1 MRPVLVLPEDLVLH
15 LEGHISLGGEPPLY
29 LVAAPSLRS
38 RLTRRKARAITGDP
52 EDSAAYRRALSH
64 GRGPLVVVAPSGRSA
79 RVAAAVRSGLP
90 DAAVLAVD
98 DEHLQVPG
106 VLTVPLAAF
115 GERVLQPELER
126 AQERAR
132 VEKIRAHFE
141 GAPRVL
147 ILMQDDP
154 DPDAIASALA
164 LRTLLG
170 RNRTGAPLCTFGTIT
185 RPENVAMCEI
195 LDIDVEPITTRE
207 MHGFDRVAMVDVQ
220 PSFLEERFVEV
231 DLVIDHHPVEE
242 PVRARIR
249 DIRPSYGATS
259 TILVDYLRAADVK
272 ITQRLATAL
281 LYGIKADTLGL
292 ERGGT
297 KADLEAFTFLYMLAN
312 HNALRRIERPE
323 LSDAALDVLANGLAR
338 RRVVRGVFFSHLGTV
353 GTADLVPQFADF
365 GLQAEGVEWSVVSG
379 VVNDTV
385 HVSIRNVGYVKSA
398 GDVVRA
404 AFGDL
409 GSAGGH
415 RTMAKAV
422 FPVDS
427 LFPGAASA
435 GSPAETQ
442 DRIVQR
448 FLRAIGANGRSADR

>member
-15 LEGHISLGGEPPLY
+15 LESHIALGGEPPLY
-29 LVAAPSLRS
+29 LVSRPALRA
-38 RLTRRKARAITGDP
+38 RLARRKARATAGDP
-52 EDSAAYRRALSH
+52 DDPEAYRRALGL
-64 GRGPLVVVAPSGRSA
+64 GRGPLVVAAPAGRAA
-79 RVAAAVRSGLP
+79 RVAAAVRAALP
-90 DAAVLAVD
+90 DAAVLVVG
-98 DEHLQVPG
+98 DERLHVPG
-106 VLTVPLAAF
+106 AITVPWSAF
-115 GERVLQPELER
+115 AERVLQPELER
-126 AQERAR
+126 AQERTR
-132 VEKIRAHFE
+132 VEKIRAHLE
-141 GAPRVL
+141 GGSRIL

-170 RNRTGAPLCTFGTIT
+170 RNRTGAPICTFGTIT
-185 RPENVAMCEI
+185 RPENIAMCEI

-207 MHGFDRVAMVDVQ
+207 THGFDRVAMVDVQ

-249 DIRPSYGATS
+249 DVRPSYGATS
-259 TILVDYLRAADVK
+259 TILVEYLRAADVK

-297 KADLEAFTFLYMLAN
+297 RADLDAFAFLHLLAN
-312 HNALRRIERPE
+312 HNALRRIERPALGE
-323 LSDAALDVLANGLAR
+323 AALDALAAGLAKR
-338 RRVVRGVFFSHLGTV
+338 KIVKGVFFSHLGPV
-353 GTADLVPQFADF
+353 ATADLIPQFADF

-379 VVNDTV
+379 VVGDDI
-385 HVSIRNVGYVKSA
+385 HVSVRSVGYVRRA
-398 GDVVRA
+398 GDVARA

-422 FPVDS
+422 LPADA
-427 LFPGAASA
+427 LLASA
-435 GSPAETQ
+435 QEPSKTADCQ
-442 DRIVQR
+442 ARIVER
-448 FLRAIGANGRSADR
+448 FLRALGANGGRG